1 MNIKSPKIDVD
12 NNNPFLNCKLSRQKY
27 ANIIVKLIE
36 SYPSGFVLAL
46 NNKWG
51 TGKTTF
57 IQMLQRKLELDFF
70 PTIYFNAW
78 EQDNETNPLNIF
90 IGEFIELFGKKDS
103 KKIHNLIKS
112 AAIIVKSALPALIK
126 GVFGKFIGD
135 KTTSEIAEAV
145 SKGAGDVFKN
155 EVDAYLDRKKAIA
168 TFREDLTSF
177 VTELSNEKPLVI
189 FIDELDRCRPD
200 YAVLVLEQI
209 KHLFTI
215 PNIIFVLS
223 IDKIQ
228 LSNAI
233 KGYYGSDNIDTED
246 YLKRFID
253 IEYSLPEPE
262 FNVYYQFLLEHYKI
276 YEIISQKGFHRPDD
290 THRTMHLIVEI
301 LMHNNIGK
309 LTLRQQ
315 ERFFAHLTIS
325 LSLLEPNQIINT
337 NFFTFLTFL
346 KFFNPVFFKGL
357 RDKTIS
363 FESYQEHFLLEF
375 NFETRTRSQYKHPLS
390 LLEFTL
396 GVAYHEFTKATN
408 NDKLFKYN
416 EKLNEV
422 EILFNSKISK
432 LPDNQCWELIKSIS
446 ENQKNNL
453 TRIFEL
459 IEMGDM
465 FD

>member
-1 MNIKSPKIDVD
+1 MNIKSPKINID

-27 ANIIVKLIE
+27 ADTIVKLIE
-36 SYPSGFVLAL
+36 NYPSGFVLAL

-57 IQMLQRKLELDFF
+57 IQMLQRKLELDSF

-112 AAIIVKSALPALIK
+112 AAIIAKSTLPALIK
-126 GVFGKFIGD
+126 GIVGKFIGD
-135 KTTSEIAEAV
+135 KTTLEIAEAV

-155 EVDAYLDRKKAIA
+155 EVDAYLDRKKAIGA
-168 TFREDLTSF
+168 FRGDLTTF
-177 VTELSNEKPLVI
+177 VTELSNEKPLII

-223 IDKIQ
+223 IDKNQ

-233 KGYYGSDNIDTED
+233 KGYYGSDDIDTED

-262 FNVYYQFLLEHYKI
+262 FNVYYQFLLGHYKI
-276 YEIISQKGFHRPDD
+276 HEIISQKGFHKPDEI
-290 THRTMHLIVEI
+290 HRDMHLIIEI
-301 LMHNNIGK
+301 LMYNNRGK
-309 LTLRQQ
+309 ITLRQQ
-315 ERFFAHLTIS
+315 EKFFAHLTIS
-325 LSLLEPNQIINT
+325 LSLLEPTQITNIN
-337 NFFTFLTFL
+337 FYTFLTFL
-346 KFFNPVFFKGL
+346 KFFNPIFFRGL

-363 FESYQEHFLLEF
+363 FESYQEHFLKEF
-375 NFETRTRSQYKHPLS
+375 NFGTRTTSKYKFPLS
-390 LLEFTL
+390 FLEFTL
-396 GVAYHEFTKATN
+396 GVAYHEFTKPTS
-408 NDKLFKYN
+408 NDRLFKYN
-416 EKLNEV
+416 EKVNEIEV
-422 EILFNSKISK
+422 LFNSKIFMM
-432 LPDNQCWELIKSIS
+432 PDNQCIELIKKIS

-453 TRIFEL
+453 TQIFEL
-459 IEMGDM
+459 IEMADL
-465 FD
+465 FN